1 MKISIQLIKKL
12 RQDSGAP
19 IIRVKQVLQEII
31 GDLPADATHQALQA
45 GEKKA
50 LEILRKEG
58 FEKAEKKENRVT
70 GAGIVETYIHAT
82 NTSGA
87 TVVLA
92 SETDFVARTS
102 EFKNLAKEIAMQVT
116 AIDPKNVDELL
127 QSLWIKDEAKTVSDL
142 VKEHMARFGEN
153 IKIQDFKRFQ
163 VLK

>member
-19 IIRVKQVLQEII
+19 IIRVKQVLEEV
-31 GDLPADATHQALQA
+31 GD
-45 GEKKA
+45 EKKA

-58 FEKAEKKENRVT
+58 FEKAEKSASRAT

-82 NTSGA
+82 NTLGA

-102 EFKNLAKEIAMQVT
+102 EFKNLAKEIAMQIT
-116 AIDPKNVDELL
+116 AMDPTNVGELL
-127 QSLWIKDEAKTVSDL
+127 ESLWIKDETKTVSDL
-142 VKEHMARFGEN
+142 VKEHMAKFGEN

>member
-50 LEILRKEG
+50 LEILRQEG
-58 FEKAEKKENRVT
+58 FEKAEKSAGRAT
-70 GAGIVETYIHAT
+70 SAGIVETYIHAT

-87 TVVLA
+87 TVVLV
-92 SETDFVARTS
+92 SETDFVARTP

-116 AIDPKNVDELL
+116 AMNPTNIGKLL
-127 QSLWIKDEAKTVSDL
+127 QSLWIKDETKTLSDL
-142 VKEHMARFGEN
+142 IREHMARFGEN

-163 VLK
+163 V